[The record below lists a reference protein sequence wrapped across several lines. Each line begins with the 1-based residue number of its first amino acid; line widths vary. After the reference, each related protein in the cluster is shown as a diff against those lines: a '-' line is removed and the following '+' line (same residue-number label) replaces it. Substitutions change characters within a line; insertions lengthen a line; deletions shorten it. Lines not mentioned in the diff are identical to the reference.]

1 MCEAVGIVG
10 YLSSGH
16 GRALSVWPLY
26 PKVGGW
32 WCDGAVLCPMAA
44 RSLRRG
50 ESHFCFHPQI
60 PPKTLEPA
68 PTEGTARWHSA
79 SPSHTHAS
87 GSYAQPHR
95 SSVREHHRRATGTKR
110 VSFSQSV
117 RKASVCHHDPL
128 LLAQCAA
135 VCLLSADLPHPH
147 QRELPVSLHASKSV
161 DFGFVR
167 CEAKVCTHLTRISF
181 WCFGYVLAL
190 YKWIATFKRMVLK
203 CISWTGDANTPN
215 TCLARDLL
223 WNCLRNIPKEHV
235 QDSSWNIYNSN
246 MDLM

>member
-1 MCEAVGIVG
+1 MWDYVWSCRARRLPLQRARARAVGVAP
-10 YLSSGH
+10 LSKSG
-16 GRALSVWPLY
+16 RMV
-26 PKVGGW
+26 VW
-32 WCDGAVLCPMAA
+32 WCRPLPNGSQESPE
-44 RSLRRG
+44 RR
-50 ESHFCFHPQI
+50 EPLLFPSPN

-161 DFGFVR
+161 DFRFVR
-167 CEAKVCTHLTRISF
+167 CEAKVWISF
-181 WCFGYVLAL
+181 WRWL
-190 YKWIATFKRMVLK
+190 
-203 CISWTGDANTPN
+203 
-215 TCLARDLL
+215 
-223 WNCLRNIPKEHV
+223 
-235 QDSSWNIYNSN
+235 
-246 MDLM
+246 